1 MGIYERIQE
10 LCKEHGISIRKLE
23 RELGFGN
30 STIAKWKTSEPAFAS
45 IRAVAEYFNVSI
57 GYLIGQKNEK
67 NSNKSDKSI
76 IEKIDLFSGV
86 GGLKKGLSPNTVCIQ
101 LADEPE
107 IHMHSKFAYDL
118 VKMMKDMPEED
129 LEFLANTA
137 QRISPKSK
145 KPKKVI
151 VVENPANRLEKD
163 IVPFPQ
169 YPSITNKDID
179 EFAARNVK
187 KKFTREEIAEMLYEM
202 KKED

>member
-1 MGIYERIQE
+1 MGIYEKIQG
-10 LCKEHGISIRKLE
+10 LCKEHNLSIRKLE
-23 RELGFGN
+23 RELNFGN
-30 STIAKWKTSEPAFAS
+30 NTIGKW
-45 IRAVAEYFNVSI
+45 
-57 GYLIGQKNEK
+57 K
-67 NSNKSDKSI
+67 NSNPSVEKLQAVADFFDVPIKYFTDQETIMISSKCDNNKLKSDMI
-76 IEKIDLFSGV
+76 RLFSGID
-86 GGLKKGLSPNTVCIQ
+86 GLDKEISSNTVCIQ

-137 QRISPKSK
+137 KRISPKVS
-145 KPKKVI
+145 
-151 VVENPANRLEKD
+151 NTDD

-169 YPSITNKDID
+169 YPSVTNKDID